1 MVVVEINL
9 VFWRGIEID
18 LVLMWVSKLIF
29 LERGVEI
36 DFVVV
41 FGPTT
46 FWFSCMDRNLLFVLV
61 LGSRLTR
68 FSVRAENELFLMWR
82 LIGLFF
88 VRVVEVD
95 LIVVCGPKITW
106 F

>member
-1 MVVVEINL
+1 MAAVVVVEINL

-29 LERGVEI
+29 LDRGVEI

-46 FWFSCMDRNLLFVLV
+46 FWFSCMDRNLL
-61 LGSRLTR
+61 G
-68 FSVRAENELFLMWR
+68 FSAGIAIETFFL
-82 LIGLFF
+82 
-88 VRVVEVD
+88 
-95 LIVVCGPKITW
+95 CGPKMTCFVCGDRLTW
-106 F
+106 LLCR

>member
-1 MVVVEINL
+1 MVGV
-9 VFWRGIEID
+9 EID
-18 LVLMWVSKLIF
+18 LVL
-29 LERGVEI
+29 
-36 DFVVV
+36 V
-41 FGPTT
+41 FGAIII
-46 FWFSCMDRNLLFVLV
+46 WFSCMDRNLLFVLV